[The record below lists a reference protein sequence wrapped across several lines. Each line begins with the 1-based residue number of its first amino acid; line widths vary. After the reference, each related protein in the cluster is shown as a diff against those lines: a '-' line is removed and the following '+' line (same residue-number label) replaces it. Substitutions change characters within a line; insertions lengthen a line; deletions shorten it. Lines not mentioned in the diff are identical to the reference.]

1 MTRPVEKLRGYT
13 IAIITARERD
23 LRRTVADVPRAR
35 RAPLRVCAA
44 AGGGAR
50 HTRRL
55 PRRCRLLSRRVGG
68 GGRGERTGG
77 RHPASADEAHPPTYP
92 RVRACALPSAVAY
105 KAARRCRMW
114 PRGGASE
121 GGRVGNSL
129 VWRRRPYVIRLRRA
143 RLLFCFYSGPRSD
156 AKGAPAGPNIIQVIF
171 QLQPSF
177 AFGRCVNTCRPPKRF
192 SAVARADGA
201 GCFLVSDSPTLR
213 SAFLSLRG
221 GWASRPSWLRESHGG

>member
-114 PRGGASE
+114 PRGG
-121 GGRVGNSL
+121 RVGGG
-129 VWRRRPYVIRLRRA
+129 A
-143 RLLFCFYSGPRSD
+143 RGQFFGV
-156 AKGAPAGPNIIQVIF
+156 APPTICD
-171 QLQPSF
+171 PS
-177 AFGRCVNTCRPPKRF
+177 A
-192 SAVARADGA
+192 ARAPPFLFLQRAAQRRKGRA
-201 GCFLVSDSPTLR
+201 GRAEYNPGYISAAAQLCFRAVRKHLQAAKT
-213 SAFLSLRG
+213 F
-221 GWASRPSWLRESHGG
+221 